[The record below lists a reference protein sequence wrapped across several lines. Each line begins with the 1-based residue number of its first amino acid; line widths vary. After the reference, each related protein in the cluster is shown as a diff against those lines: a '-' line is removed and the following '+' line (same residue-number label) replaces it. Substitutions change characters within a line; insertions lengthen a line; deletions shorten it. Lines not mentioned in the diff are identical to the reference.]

1 MSTILEPEIA
11 APRRTDKPPAARPL
25 DAAPASRSAQWITAL
40 LAVAIL
46 VPSLWG
52 FGSKFIEF
60 VTLARGDADGAFA
73 ISPVVNY
80 LLASV
85 GFLFL
90 FGWAALHGMF
100 RDIEAPKRAMLE
112 NEWRLDAL
120 ERTNRAG

>member
-1 MSTILEPEIA
+1 MSTAWDRDRPTSRSGLHSA
-11 APRRTDKPPAARPL
+11 DLRRGES
-25 DAAPASRSAQWITAL
+25 SRSAQWVTAL

-60 VTLARGDADGAFA
+60 VTLARGDAEGAFA

-100 RDIEAPKRAMLE
+100 RDIEGPKRAMLE
-112 NEWRLDAL
+112 NEWRLDQAA
-120 ERTNRAG
+120 RAPR